1 MERQMDALGRIVLP
15 AGYRCVDEQEGK
27 RKIYPRKA
35 RCALCGGKKSFFP
48 MGDILYV
55 KPVGKNCIHNCI
67 SAPKLT
73 KGAAACAATP
83 FASIG
88 E

>member
-1 MERQMDALGRIVLP
+1 MFSG
-15 AGYRCVDEQEGK
+15 VDEQEGK
-27 RKIYPRKA
+27 LVIYPKKSRGA
-35 RCALCGGKKSFFP
+35 HYVVEKKSFFP

-55 KPVGKNCIHNCI
+55 KPVGKNCIYNCI

>member
-1 MERQMDALGRIVLP
+1 MDALGRIVLP
-15 AGYRCVDEQEGK
+15 AGYRKQK
-27 RKIYPRKA
+27 N
-35 RCALCGGKKSFFP
+35 LP